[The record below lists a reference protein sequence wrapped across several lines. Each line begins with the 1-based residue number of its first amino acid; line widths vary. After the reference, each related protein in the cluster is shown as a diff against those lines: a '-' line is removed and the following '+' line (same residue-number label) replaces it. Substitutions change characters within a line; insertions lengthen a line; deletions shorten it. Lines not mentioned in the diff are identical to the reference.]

1 MALEELAL
9 RTTPQYW
16 IAAVYKRIPGRG
28 LIFQGYTPYA
38 HVSWPKWLDR
48 LHDMRAS
55 DLRVLTR
62 SYYWD
67 RDQSKWV
74 LDTKGAGDEIKF
86 GGVHIGAIERRSPL
100 PAGRY
105 WQDIFEKQLR
115 DFETFMNGEVQ
126 AGRVEIIKVERFNAD
141 PLRDGSWLPAPL
153 QPEHAGTIPE
163 RTWVLFQVKAPI
175 AWDAVKFGF
184 PTIAD
189 EKVASSADTATN
201 PPGPSPTEEIAD
213 AAQKVV
219 GPVTTL
225 LALFLGIKVV
235 QAIRK

>member
-9 RTTPQYW
+9 RTKPQWW
-16 IAAVYKRIPGRG
+16 IAAVYKLVPGKG
-28 LIFQGYTPYA
+28 TLFQGYTPYA
-38 HVSWPKWLDR
+38 NVSWSSWLDSIMAR
-48 LHDMRAS
+48 HKRDAS
-55 DLRVLTR
+55 LRFR

-67 RDQSKWV
+67 NGKWN
-74 LDTKGAGDEIKF
+74 LDLGGDEAF
-86 GGVHIGAIERRSPL
+86 HRVSGEVVVGALERRSPL

-105 WQDIFEKQLR
+105 WQDIFQKQSR

-141 PLRDGSWLPAPL
+141 PLHDGSWLPAPL
-153 QPEHAGTIPE
+153 QPDNAGTIPE
-163 RTWVLFQVKAPI
+163 RTWVLFRVKSPI

-201 PPGPSPTEEIAD
+201 PPGPSPSDEIAD
-213 AAQKVV
+213 AAKKVV
-219 GPVTTL
+219 GPVATL